1 MLDSAFHRTHHRI
14 RGEKKKAKHINL
26 FSSLLNHDF
35 IVVLELQ
42 LPFHPKDINMCHVLC
57 QGFWA
62 KVTWCNVVAL
72 EEFSYK
78 FGNQRALS
86 CLQNIFMEVSTS
98 HLVRKQSQQTPMRK
112 LSSSGS
118 QKDLCFVTRDGSL
131 SEVDSALAL
140 LKKNGGNINS
150 RNAFGLTPLHIA
162 TWRNHIPIVRRLI
175 AAGADPDARDGES
188 GWSSLHRALH
198 FGHLVAASVLLQ
210 SGASL
215 TLEDSKCRTPVDLLS
230 GPVVQAV
237 GNVHKAAVTEVFS
250 WGSGAN
256 YQLGTGN
263 AHIQKLPCKVD
274 SLQGSSVKL
283 VSAAKFHSV
292 AVGTRGEV
300 YTWGFGRGGRLG
312 HPDFDIHSGQAAV
325 ITPRQV
331 TFGVGSCRVKAI
343 AAAKHHT
350 IIATEGGEVFTWGSN
365 REGQLGYTS
374 VDTQPTPRRVSSLKP
389 RVSAVAAA
397 NKHTAVVT
405 DSGEVFTWGCNK
417 EGQLGYG
424 TSNSASNYIPRVVES
439 VKFKRMTGVSTSKYH
454 TIVLGDGE
462 VHIWGHRQVNPRK
475 VDIAKC
481 RNSGPVKF
489 HHSGRPKVVAIAAG
503 MVHSMALT
511 ADGSV
516 FYWNSAHP
524 EGCQQ
529 LYSLSEK
536 NVVSISAGKYWAAVV
551 TDTGDVYKWDGKK
564 SKDEP
569 PVMTRLHGVKRV
581 TSVSVGETHMLLVC
595 ALYHPSCHPQL
606 TEKPQEPML
615 EVIDESEE
623 LDEHFMFSDLEKV
636 ENRKMS
642 STVQK
647 DDPDDRGAPSLKS
660 LCEKVAVQ
668 TIVEAKNAIQL
679 LEIAEALGADEL
691 RNHCEEMVIRNL
703 DYIFTVST
711 QAIANAS
718 PDILVNLEKLLDSRS
733 SEPWSYRRLPTPTA
747 TFPVIINSEEEDEC
761 EYLRVRANPL
771 KPVSKNQVYQG
782 SVYFRQN
789 KDGADPAVLKAV
801 RNLRKKL
808 QQIEV
813 LEIKQSNGHLLDEQQ
828 IAKLQAKPFLEG
840 SLAELGV
847 LVETQENAS
856 SPMLLDGK
864 GKKIDVPRKQRR
876 KSKQKLAQVEAASGS
891 TGTGIEPVSVKGFSS
906 VEIFQTPNHKEDT
919 NSEEADGS
927 QLGEESPL
935 YSLKKENP
943 DSRDGKNQLPA
954 TSKKKKKKGGLSMFL
969 SGGLDDDPKRA
980 APPPPT
986 PKSEGPVWGGAKI
999 SKGSASL
1006 REIQNEQSTTKGSRP
1021 SRVVKDLGEDF
1032 VDGSS
1037 SGQIRL
1043 GLFMPVGTVSSPIP
1057 VGSAHPSPM
1066 SDGEKSMPS
1075 WAAAGTSPI
1084 FSRPSLRDIQLQ
1096 QEKNHHAISHS
1107 PKTKTAGFTLSS
1119 SQGSPSDTNPSRWF
1133 KPEVDIASSIRSIQI
1148 EEKAMKDLKRFYSS
1162 VKVASF
1168 LTRCFPG
1175 KEIKECRTEHHS
1187 VLSILKGYRV
1197 VGFPLSLAV
1206 VPREL

>member
-1 MLDSAFHRTHHRI
+1 
-14 RGEKKKAKHINL
+14 
-26 FSSLLNHDF
+26 
-35 IVVLELQ
+35 
-42 LPFHPKDINMCHVLC
+42 
-57 QGFWA
+57 
-62 KVTWCNVVAL
+62 
-72 EEFSYK
+72 
-78 FGNQRALS
+78 
-86 CLQNIFMEVSTS
+86 MEVSPS
-98 HLVRKQSQQTPMRK
+98 HLVRKHSQQTNMRK
-112 LSSSGS
+112 LSSNGS
-118 QKDLCFVTRDGSL
+118 QKDLCFATRDGSL

-150 RNAFGLTPLHIA
+150 RNIFGLTPLHIA

-198 FGHLVAASVLLQ
+198 FGHLAVASVLLQ

-230 GPVVQAV
+230 GPVMQAV
-237 GNVHKAAVTEVFS
+237 GNGHDAAVTEVFS

-274 SLQGSSVKL
+274 SLQGSSIKL
-283 VSAAKFHSV
+283 ISAAKFHSV

-331 TFGVGSCRVKAI
+331 TFGLGSCRVKVV

-350 IIATEGGEVFTWGSN
+350 VIATEGGEVFTWGSN

-389 RVSAVAAA
+389 KVIAVAAA
-397 NKHTAVVT
+397 NKHTAVVSE
-405 DSGEVFTWGCNK
+405 SGEVFTWGCNK

-439 VKFKRMTGVSTSKYH
+439 VKFKRMIGVSTSKYH

-462 VHIWGHRQVNPRK
+462 VHTWGHRQVNPRK

-489 HHSGRPKVVAIAAG
+489 HYFGRSKVVAIAAG

-516 FYWNSAHP
+516 FYWNSAYP
-524 EGCQQ
+524 ERCQQ
-529 LYSLSEK
+529 LYSLSER
-536 NVVSISAGKYWAAVV
+536 NVVSISAGKFWAAAV
-551 TDTGDVYKWDGKK
+551 TDTGDVYMWDGRK

-569 PVMTRLHGVKRV
+569 PVTTRLHGVKRV
-581 TSVSVGETHMLLVC
+581 TSVSVGETHMLFVC
-595 ALYHPSCHPQL
+595 ALYHPSFHPKL
-606 TEKPQEPML
+606 AEKPQEPIL
-615 EVIDESEE
+615 EVTDELEE
-623 LDEHFMFSDLEKV
+623 LDEHFMFTDTEKV

-642 STVQK
+642 SIVRK
-647 DDPDDRGAPSLKS
+647 GDPDDTCAPSLKS

-668 TIVEAKNAIQL
+668 ALVEPKNAIQM
-679 LEIAEALGADEL
+679 LEIADALGADEL
-691 RNHCEEMVIRNL
+691 RNHCEDMAIRNL

-711 QAIANAS
+711 QAVASAS
-718 PDILVNLEKLLDSRS
+718 PDVLANLEKLLDSRS

-747 TFPVIINSEEEDEC
+747 TFPVVINSEEEDNESEC
-761 EYLRVRANPL
+761 LRVRANPL
-771 KPVSKNQVYQG
+771 KHILKNQGYQG
-782 SVYFRQN
+782 SVYFQQN
-789 KDGADPAVLKAV
+789 KDGANPSVLKAI

-828 IAKLQAKPFLEG
+828 IAKLQTKPFLES
-840 SLAELGV
+840 SLAEFGV
-847 LVETQENAS
+847 PVETQEDAS

-864 GKKIDVPRKQRR
+864 GKKVDVPRKQRR
-876 KSKQKLAQVEAASGS
+876 KSKQKMAHVEAASGS
-891 TGTGIEPVSVKGFSS
+891 TGTGIEPVPVKGFLS
-906 VEIFQTPNHKEDT
+906 VEIPQTPEHKEDT
-919 NSEEADGS
+919 DFEEADS
-927 QLGEESPL
+927 SHIMEVSPL

-943 DSRDGKNQLPA
+943 DSRHGKNQLP
-954 TSKKKKKKGGLSMFL
+954 TISKKKKKKGGLSMFL
-969 SGGLDDDPKRA
+969 SGGLDDDRKHAA
-980 APPPPT
+980 APSPM
-986 PKSEGPVWGGAKI
+986 PKNEGPVWGGAKI
-999 SKGSASL
+999 FKGSSSL
-1006 REIQNEQSTTKGSRP
+1006 REIQTEQSKTKESQP
-1021 SRVVKDLGEDF
+1021 SRAGKDMSEDL
-1032 VDGSS
+1032 VDGRSG
-1037 SGQIRL
+1037 GQIRL
-1043 GLFMPVGTVSSPIP
+1043 GLFMPVGTVSSPIS
-1057 VGSAHPSPM
+1057 VGSARASPM
-1066 SDGEKSMPS
+1066 SDGEKSTPT

-1084 FSRPSLRDIQLQ
+1084 FSRLSLRDIQLQ
-1096 QEKNHHAISHS
+1096 QEKNQHALAHS
-1107 PKTKTAGFTLSS
+1107 PKTRTAGFAVSS
-1119 SQGSPSDTNPSRWF
+1119 GQGSPSDTASSNRWF
-1133 KPEVDIASSIRSIQI
+1133 KPEVDTTSSIRSIQI

-1162 VKVASF
+1162 VKLVKNP
-1168 LTRCFPG
+1168 TQV
-1175 KEIKECRTEHHS
+1175 I
-1187 VLSILKGYRV
+1187 
-1197 VGFPLSLAV
+1197 
-1206 VPREL
+1206 